1 MRTLSSIVPNYA
13 DRVDTYVVAF
23 NESGETIDNYIAD
36 QEYSN
41 MIAAVPVGTMLADLK
56 IVSQSSMIAVDGG
69 GVITF
74 RKGYGRGGDAET
86 LRGQF
91 ELLAQ

>member
-1 MRTLSSIVPNYA
+1 M
-13 DRVDTYVVAF
+13 VAF

-74 RKGYGRGGDAET
+74 RKGYGRGGDAAT
-86 LRGQF
+86 LQRQF

>member
-1 MRTLSSIVPNYA
+1 M
-13 DRVDTYVVAF
+13 VAF

-41 MIAAVPVGTMLADLK
+41 MIAAAPVGTMLADLK